1 MNTSE
6 PPPGEGAI
14 YRLIFENSLEGFAL
28 HRIIL
33 DAAGTPVDYTFLAV
47 NPAFERITGLAAD
60 RLIGRTVTEVLP
72 DIRKD
77 DVIARYGAVAI
88 TGQPWMDELF
98 STPLQRF
105 FLVHAFR
112 VADGI
117 FATAFTDITERK
129 QREAVLRNSETRF
142 MAIFEGT
149 SQGILV
155 VDRQTQHLR
164 YANPALCRML
174 GYEQADLRDLT
185 VRDLHPPEHLEAVRE
200 DFESLNQQGT
210 MRNRTLPCRRKD
222 GTILWMEI
230 RASLAEIDGKAM
242 VIGFFTDVTEQRA
255 ANEERERLLQRAE
268 QSRRALLSVL
278 EDQKRGEQERIRLAS
293 AIEQAAETVVITDA
307 KGFIQY
313 VNPAF
318 TRVSGYTREEALGQH
333 TRILKSGRQD
343 DAYYQRMWKTIS
355 SGQAWSG
362 RLYNKKKNGE
372 IYLEDATI
380 SPVFNAQGELNCF
393 VAVKRDITRE
403 TEVEH
408 QLNQSQR
415 MELIGQ
421 LAGGVAHDFNNILQ
435 SMLGFAELAMTEE
448 DPETLRSTY
457 LPEIHR
463 AGLSAAA
470 LTRQLLAFSR
480 RQVLERK
487 VLDLNELVERMGKM
501 IRRVIGEDVKL
512 TLELSPRI
520 RPVFVDPGQAEQVI
534 LNLVVNARD
543 AMPEGGRL
551 QIATSEIDV
560 TEEVCA
566 TRSDAQPGRFI
577 RLTVTDT
584 GTGMTADVQRHIF
597 EPFFT
602 TKGLGKGTGLG
613 LATVF
618 GIVKQHGGW
627 INVDSEIGRGTSFE
641 VYFPIHQAGTQTEEP
656 GASPLPPRGQQE
668 RILLVEDEEMV
679 RSMMARLLHQHGYE
693 VLLATDAEEAMRVF
707 REASRPIDVIC
718 SDVVLPGRSG
728 FDLVS
733 ELTREFGH
741 LRVIMVSGYTDDR
754 TRWAEIREQG
764 WRYLQKPVSAFQLL
778 TTLRDVL
785 EQS

>member
-1 MNTSE
+1 MTTPE
-6 PPPGEGAI
+6 HTPELADR
-14 YRLIFENSLEGFAL
+14 YRLIVENCLEAIAVCRAERDDQGVITDL
-28 HRIIL
+28 
-33 DAAGTPVDYTFLAV
+33 VYQMV
-47 NPAFERITGLAAD
+47 NPTFCQMAGKPVEDITG
-60 RLIGRTVTEVLP
+60 RRMS
-72 DIRKD
+72 
-77 DVIARYGAVAI
+77 DVFPGVREEGAIARYGDVI
-88 TGQPWMDELF
+88 DTGQPFRGERH
-98 STPLQRF
+98 SEKLQRHV
-105 FLVHAFR
+105 LVHAFR
-112 VADGI
+112 LADDELAI
-117 FATAFTDITERK
+117 VFLDQTKQK
-129 QREAVLRNSETRF
+129 QRESVIVSSELRF
-142 MAIFEGT
+142 KAIFEGT

-155 VDRQTQHLR
+155 VERESKMPR
-164 YANPALCRML
+164 YVNPAFCRLL
-174 GYEQADLRDLT
+174 GYTQEEMMAMPVPR
-185 VRDLHPPEHLEAVRE
+185 LHPPDVLDAVRE
-200 DFESLNQQGT
+200 DFESLTKLGS
-210 MRNRTLPCRRKD
+210 MRDRILPCVRKD
-222 GTILWMEI
+222 GTIIWADI
-230 RASLAEIDGKAM
+230 RASLVRIDDEIM
-242 VIGFFTDVTEQRA
+242 VIGFFNDVTQQRTA
-255 ANEERERLLQRAE
+255 SEERERLLERAE

-278 EDQKRGEQERIRLAS
+278 EDQKRGDQERARLAS
-293 AIEQAAETVVITDA
+293 AIEQAAETVVITDT

-343 DAYYQRMWKTIS
+343 EAYYQRMWKTIS
-355 SGQAWSG
+355 GGQVWSG

-403 TEVEH
+403 VEVEH

-448 DPETLRSTY
+448 DTETLRSTY

-487 VLDLNELVERMGKM
+487 VIDLNELVERMGKM

-512 TLELSPRI
+512 TLAPTLRI
-520 RPVFVDPGQAEQVI
+520 NPVFVDPGQAEQVI
-534 LNLVVNARD
+534 LNLVINARD
-543 AMPEGGRL
+543 AMPEGGQL
-551 QIATSEIDV
+551 EIATREVEV

-566 TRSDAQPGRFI
+566 TRSDAQPGRFVQ
-577 RLTVTDT
+577 LSVTDT
-584 GTGMTADVQRHIF
+584 GTGMTAEVQRHIF

-618 GIVKQHGGW
+618 GIVKQHDGW
-627 INVDSEIGRGTSFE
+627 INVDSELGRGTRFE
-641 VYFPIHQAGTQTEEP
+641 VYFPVHQAHAGVEDHGMP
-656 GASPLPPRGQQE
+656 PPPPRGQQE

-693 VLLATDAEEAMRVF
+693 VLLATDAEDALQVF
-707 REASRPIDVIC
+707 REASQPIDVIC

-754 TRWAEIREQG
+754 TRWAEIRELG
-764 WRYLQKPVSAFQLL
+764 WRYLQKPISAHQLL
-778 TTLRDVL
+778 TTLREVL
-785 EQS
+785 EQP

>member
-1 MNTSE
+1 MTTPEHAPE
-6 PPPGEGAI
+6 PADR
-14 YRLIFENSLEGFAL
+14 YRLIVENCLEA
-28 HRIIL
+28 I
-33 DAAGTPVDYTFLAV
+33 AV
-47 NPAFERITGLAAD
+47 CRAERDDQGRITDLVYRMVNSTFCQMAGKPA
-60 RLIGRTVTEVLP
+60 E
-72 DIRKD
+72 
-77 DVIARYGAVAI
+77 AI
-88 TGQPWMDELF
+88 TGHRMSEVFPGVREEGTIDRYGNVIDTGQPFRGE
-98 STPLQRF
+98 SHSEKLQRHV
-105 FLVHAFR
+105 LVHAFR
-112 VADGI
+112 IDTDELAI
-117 FATAFTDITERK
+117 AFLDKTEEK
-129 QREAVLRNSETRF
+129 QRVSAMTASEMRF
-142 MAIFEGT
+142 KAIFEGT

-155 VDRQTQHLR
+155 VERDSKMPR
-164 YANPALCRML
+164 YVNPAFCRLL
-174 GYEQADLRDLT
+174 GYTQEEMMAMPVPR
-185 VRDLHPPEHLEAVRE
+185 LHPPDVLDAVRE
-200 DFESLNQQGT
+200 DFESLTKLGS
-210 MRNRTLPCRRKD
+210 MRDRIQPCVCKD
-222 GTILWMEI
+222 GTIIWADI
-230 RASLAEIDGKAM
+230 RASLVRIDDEIM
-242 VIGFFTDVTEQRA
+242 VIGFFNDVTKQRV
-255 ANEERERLLQRAE
+255 ANEERERLLERAE

-278 EDQKRGEQERIRLAS
+278 EDQKRGDQERARLAS
-293 AIEQAAETVVITDA
+293 AIEQAAETVVITDT

-343 DAYYQRMWKTIS
+343 EAYYKAMWNAIS
-355 SGQAWSG
+355 NGQAWSG

-463 AGLSAAA
+463 AGLSAAG

-487 VLDLNELVERMGKM
+487 VIDMNELVERMGKM
-501 IRRVIGEDVKL
+501 IRRVIGEDMKL
-512 TLELSPRI
+512 SLELAPHI
-520 RPVFVDPGQAEQVI
+520 NPVFVDPGQAEQVI

-543 AMPEGGRL
+543 AMPEGGQLR
-551 QIATSEIDV
+551 IATSEVEV
-560 TEEVCA
+560 TEAMCA
-566 TRSDAQPGRFI
+566 TRSDAQPGCFI
-577 RLTVTDT
+577 RLSVIDT
-584 GTGMTADVQRHIF
+584 GTGMTAEVQRHIF

-627 INVDSEIGRGTSFE
+627 INVDSELGRGTTFE
-641 VYFPIHQAGTQTEEP
+641 VFFPVQRSEATADGELAP
-656 GASPLPPRGQQE
+656 APLPRGKQK

-693 VLLATDAEEAMRVF
+693 VLLARDAEEALTVM
-707 REASRPIDVIC
+707 REASQPVDVIC

-733 ELTREFGH
+733 ELTKEFGH

-764 WRYLQKPVSAFQLL
+764 WRYLQKPVSAHLLL
-778 TTLRDVL
+778 TTLREVL
-785 EQS
+785 EQP